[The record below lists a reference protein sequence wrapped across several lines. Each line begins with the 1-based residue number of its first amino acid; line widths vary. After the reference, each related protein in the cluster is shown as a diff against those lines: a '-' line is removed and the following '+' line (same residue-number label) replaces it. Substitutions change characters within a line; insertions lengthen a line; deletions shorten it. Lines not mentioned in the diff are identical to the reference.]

1 MSNTLDVNA
10 LNLLQRHTLFCAN
23 INFLAKITCE
33 LYFEKT
39 VYTTVGGGG
48 PLTDTV
54 ILNSV
59 PVLTCLRITH
69 GYIIIAEKQISVR
82 KPVVLKQPKR

>member
-10 LNLLQRHTLFCAN
+10 LNPLQRHTLFCAN

-39 VYTTVGGGG
+39 VYTTVGGAINRYSNMEFRASAYM
-48 PLTDTV
+48 LTYYSW
-54 ILNSV
+54 IHNYS
-59 PVLTCLRITH
+59 
-69 GYIIIAEKQISVR
+69 
-82 KPVVLKQPKR
+82 